1 MIFVANVR
9 KIFNNL
15 KLRFIGEFDL
25 QEFWLIVNY

>member
-1 MIFVANVR
+1 LWDEEN
-9 KIFNNL
+9 